1 MKKRRVQVIAGIMTA
16 GMLVMTGCGSAQT
29 AEGETTAEP
38 VVVEEAEPAA
48 QAQSVD
54 AIVTEPEAEEAEA
67 VESAKEETT
76 EVVESDMEVTESSL
90 SGTVAQGQA
99 TNFKSF
105 DELLDYYRSQGGYS
119 YAKLYLRGYRAGS
132 GEVYAITDKTWSDS
146 SSPRATFYTNP
157 TGNQVI
163 CAGSLNTGS
172 KPMRIDNSGVIYAD
186 STNYTYETYLI
197 SGDGKRLDH
206 KDYAAT
212 DNEGSNGNPKCWG
225 YFRDT
230 VDEPKVERSISSLEF
245 ADITSNGYSI
255 PIIVFEPLN

>member
-54 AIVTEPEAEEAEA
+54 AIVTEPEAEAVKEA
-67 VESAKEETT
+67 TT

-119 YAKLYLRGYRAGS
+119 YAKLYLFDVNEYTSDGGLKLLGHLLESPCDERLQLILLPLLLFRGEFTLQVFYQFFTENADAFFDL
-132 GEVYAITDKTWSDS
+132 EWI
-146 SSPRATFYTNP
+146 PRHR
-157 TGNQVI
+157 V
-163 CAGSLNTGS
+163 CA
-172 KPMRIDNSGVIYAD
+172 
-186 STNYTYETYLI
+186 
-197 SGDGKRLDH
+197 
-206 KDYAAT
+206 
-212 DNEGSNGNPKCWG
+212 
-225 YFRDT
+225 
-230 VDEPKVERSISSLEF
+230 
-245 ADITSNGYSI
+245 
-255 PIIVFEPLN
+255 

>member
-54 AIVTEPEAEEAEA
+54 AIVTEPEAEA
-67 VESAKEETT
+67 VEEATT

-172 KPMRIDNSGVIYAD
+172 RMMRIDNSGVIFAT
-186 STNYTYETYLI
+186 STFKTYETYLI
-197 SGDGKRLDH
+197 SADGMRLDH
-206 KDYAAT
+206 KDYAET
-212 DNEGSNGNPKCWG
+212 DNDGSNGNPKCWG

-230 VDEPKVERSISSLEF
+230 VDVPKVERSISSLEY
-245 ADITSNGYSI
+245 ADITSKESSI
-255 PIIVFEPLN
+255 PLIIFEPLN

>member
-54 AIVTEPEAEEAEA
+54 AIVTEPEAEA
-67 VESAKEETT
+67 VEEATT

-105 DELLDYYRSQGGYS
+105 NELLDYYRSQGGYS

-172 KPMRIDNSGVIYAD
+172 RMMRIDNSGVIFAT
-186 STNYTYETYLI
+186 STFKTYETYLI
-197 SGDGKRLDH
+197 SADGMRLDH
-206 KDYAAT
+206 KDYAET
-212 DNEGSNGNPKCWG
+212 DNDGSNGNPKCWG

-230 VDEPKVERSISSLEF
+230 VDVPKVERSISSLEY
-245 ADITSNGYSI
+245 ADITSKESSI
-255 PIIVFEPLN
+255 PLIIFEPLN

>member
-1 MKKRRVQVIAGIMTA
+1 MKKRRVQVLAGIMTA

-54 AIVTEPEAEEAEA
+54 AIVTEPEAEAVKEA
-67 VESAKEETT
+67 TT
-76 EVVESDMEVTESSL
+76 EVVESDMEVTESCL

-132 GEVYAITDKTWSDS
+132 GEVYAITDKVWNNG
-146 SSPRATFYTNP
+146 SSPSATFYTNP
-157 TGNQVI
+157 SGKQVI
-163 CAGSLNTGS
+163 CAGSLDTRSGKTIN
-172 KPMRIDNSGVIYAD
+172 IDGSGVIYAE
-186 STNYTYETYLI
+186 SSNHVYETYLI
-197 SGDGKRLDH
+197 SADGMRLDH
-206 KDYAAT
+206 KDYATT
-212 DNEGSNGNPKCWG
+212 DNNGSNGEPKNWG

-230 VDEPKVERSISSLEF
+230 VDEPKVERILSYLEYSSLEEK
-245 ADITSNGYSI
+245 NGSI
-255 PIIVFEPLN
+255 PAIEFKSLK

>member
-38 VVVEEAEPAA
+38 VVVEEAEPAT

-54 AIVTEPEAEEAEA
+54 AIVTEPEAEA

-163 CAGSLNTGS
+163 CAGSLDTGTRM
-172 KPMRIDNSGVIYAD
+172 MRIDNSGVIFAT
-186 STNYTYETYLI
+186 STFKTYETYLI

-206 KDYAAT
+206 KDYAET
-212 DNEGSNGNPKCWG
+212 DNDGSNGNPKCWG

-230 VDEPKVERSISSLEF
+230 VDVPKVERSISSLEY
-245 ADITSNGYSI
+245 ADITSKEASI
-255 PIIVFEPLN
+255 PLIIFEPLN

>member
-54 AIVTEPEAEEAEA
+54 AIVTEPEAEAVKEA
-67 VESAKEETT
+67 TT

-157 TGNQVI
+157 SGKQVI
-163 CAGSLNTGS
+163 CAGSLDTVS
-172 KPMRIDNSGVIYAD
+172 KVMCIDNSGVIYAD

-230 VDEPKVERSISSLEF
+230 VDVPKVERSISSLEF
-245 ADITSNGYSI
+245 ADITSKEASI
-255 PIIVFEPLN
+255 PLIIFEPLN

>member
-54 AIVTEPEAEEAEA
+54 AIVTEPEAEAVKEA
-67 VESAKEETT
+67 TT
-76 EVVESDMEVTESSL
+76 EVVESDMEVTESCL

-132 GEVYAITDKTWSDS
+132 GEVYAITDMARDDGS
-146 SSPRATFYTNP
+146 SRRATFYTNP
-157 TGNQVI
+157 SGKQVI
-163 CAGSLNTGS
+163 CAGSLDTRSS
-172 KPMRIDNSGVIYAD
+172 KTINIDGSGVIYAE
-186 STNYTYETYLI
+186 SSNRVYETYLI
-197 SGDGKRLDH
+197 SADGMRLDH
-206 KDYAAT
+206 KDYAET
-212 DNEGSNGNPKCWG
+212 DNNGSNGEPKNWG

-230 VDEPKVERSISSLEF
+230 VDEPKVERSLSYLEYSALEDKSRLTSAVAFKSLE
-245 ADITSNGYSI
+245 
-255 PIIVFEPLN
+255 

>member
-54 AIVTEPEAEEAEA
+54 AIVTEPEAEA

-132 GEVYAITDKTWSDS
+132 GEVYAITDKTWIDS

-163 CAGSLNTGS
+163 CAGSLDTGS
-172 KPMRIDNSGVIYAD
+172 KVMCIDNSGVIYAY
-186 STNYTYETYLI
+186 STNKTYETYLI
-197 SGDGKRLDH
+197 SADGMRLDH
-206 KDYAAT
+206 KDYAET
-212 DNEGSNGNPKCWG
+212 DNDGSNGDPKNWG

-230 VDEPKVERSISSLEF
+230 VDEPKVERILSYHEYSSLEEK
-245 ADITSNGYSI
+245 IESI
-255 PIIVFEPLN
+255 PAIEFKSLK

>member
-54 AIVTEPEAEEAEA
+54 AIVTEPEAEA

-76 EVVESDMEVTESSL
+76 EVVESDMEVTESCL

-146 SSPRATFYTNP
+146 SSPSATFYTNP

-163 CAGSLNTGS
+163 CAGSLDTRSS
-172 KPMRIDNSGVIYAD
+172 KTINIDGFGVIYAE
-186 STNYTYETYLI
+186 SSNHVYETYLI
-197 SGDGKRLDH
+197 SADGMRLDH
-206 KDYAAT
+206 KDYAET
-212 DNEGSNGNPKCWG
+212 DNNGSNGDPKNWG

-230 VDEPKVERSISSLEF
+230 VDEPKVERSLSYLEYSALEDKSRLTSAIAFKSLE
-245 ADITSNGYSI
+245 
-255 PIIVFEPLN
+255 